1 MSNKVTISNT
11 TNQVTITPQDVTSV
25 SVGTTNTPITVN
37 QGSTSVVQVISQG
50 PQGPQGPQGSG
61 ITPGVDI
68 EPRNITASG
77 NISASGNIL
86 GTSANFPGSSAD
98 SSVVLNLGQ
107 KSDAPSSP
115 LVQVYTDDQGDDD
128 LEFHVGRFLSEVRFT
143 HTSESSGADRIK
155 SVDIKGSYL
164 DGGSIEIY
172 GKGGLGGVKTTIGTS
187 INTTGNITASG
198 NISASGD
205 LVVNTITASGNL
217 TFDGSQN
224 ITTIGASDAISI
236 TPQGVLNLGTSNA
249 DSIRIGRDNDS
260 GSPTAG
266 RVEIFANS
274 STTAA
279 VFVTESITFN
289 HPITA
294 SGNISASGDIRAKSF
309 IASGS
314 NGTNVNPAGFVFP
327 NPNNLDDLIT
337 NRITLTS
344 AQNMQFRCG
353 SVFQFANA
361 NIQILGGNS
370 LGFKN
375 ETNID
380 NIFIGNNAGAINSS
394 RMDFFSGS
402 APNITTFMSITSSGN
417 VGIGTTAP
425 IQKLD
430 VIGDARATNFRVD
443 STNKYIVGNGNQY
456 MTGTNDT
463 ALELYSGGSSRVYI
477 SSSGNVGIGTTDPS
491 QQLEVRGNIQISG
504 SHNTSPQLEV
514 KASGSGATKA
524 VISLNTWRPTNGNY
538 GATRLYKSGSLTFL
552 DTDEDFRIRPNANG
566 AFRVSGGEGNI
577 HFMSQSGANNE
588 IGGETTYFFGDVT
601 NRRIGIGTTSPSQKL
616 EVSDGFMLVT
626 GSGASGY
633 GYLLDRAGSDRY
645 EIRHL
650 DGGLTIRNATD
661 DVKEMTFDG
670 TGKVGIGTTTPGE
683 KLEVVGTIAA
693 SGSLVTTK
701 TGSVTDPALHIKVP
715 EGSSA
720 GNNAGIIAEE
730 LLAGSGFYVPY
741 FVSNNAKIFGF
752 GTIMS
757 MEVNLDM
764 QTNKIYFDQ
773 DSANT
778 YIASNADDPEDLE
791 IHADQDIILAP
802 DNKTITDFEISGSN
816 TGSFKHLKLDY
827 DSMPTSNPNI
837 KGVVYRNGSNQLFIS
852 QG

>member
-115 LVQVYTDDQGDDD
+115 LVQVYTDDEGDDD

-164 DGGSIEIY
+164 NGGSIEIY

-443 STNKYIVGNGNQY
+443 STNKYIIGNGNQY

-524 VISLNTWRPTNGNY
+524 VISLNTWRPAKGNY

-566 AFRVSGGEGNI
+566 AFRVSGDEGNI

-601 NRRIGIGTTSPSQKL
+601 NRKI
-616 EVSDGFMLVT
+616 
-626 GSGASGY
+626 
-633 GYLLDRAGSDRY
+633 
-645 EIRHL
+645 
-650 DGGLTIRNATD
+650 
-661 DVKEMTFDG
+661 
-670 TGKVGIGTTTPGE
+670 GIGTTTPGE
-683 KLEVVGTIAA
+683 KLTVEGNISSSGNITADTGSFNHVNTSGDIIAT